1 MAFSQH
7 AGYGSPVGRGER
19 GSRIVSVSHWP
30 SIADMLSQS
39 YCGYEEDGSIGLSS
53 WCHYIY
59 IYKYKYIY
67 IYVLC
72 SLLCVYW
79 ALCVSWTNFRFNWYI
94 YASTISFIIFGDLL
108 FGVLPNLPF
117 ITSETI
123 KTIITYKHGIY
134 ELYHVL
140 PNHLTL

>member
-59 IYKYKYIY
+59 IYIY
-67 IYVLC
+67 ININTYT
-72 SLLCVYW
+72 YMYY
-79 ALCVSWTNFRFNWYI
+79 ALCFVYIEHSVYHEPISVLINIFMLLQSVS
-94 YASTISFIIFGDLL
+94 
-108 FGVLPNLPF
+108 
-117 ITSETI
+117 
-123 KTIITYKHGIY
+123 
-134 ELYHVL
+134 
-140 PNHLTL
+140 